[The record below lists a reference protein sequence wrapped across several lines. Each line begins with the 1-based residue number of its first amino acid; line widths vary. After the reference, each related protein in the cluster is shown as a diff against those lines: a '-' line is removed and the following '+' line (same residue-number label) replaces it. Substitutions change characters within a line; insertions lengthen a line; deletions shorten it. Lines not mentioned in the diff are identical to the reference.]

1 MKQTKCTAEFKSE
14 AANDAC
20 LLDHSALKRLS
31 IPPVFYRDEQFKM
44 ITGLE
49 QHTFQYFADKA
60 LAIEQQKFIQGD
72 ITKQNLGMF
81 ISRLRA
87 QLVPYFFWLPHQHHS
102 N

>member
-1 MKQTKCTAEFKSE
+1 M
-14 AANDAC
+14 
-20 LLDHSALKRLS
+20 DHSVLKQLPIS
-31 IPPVFYRDEQFKM
+31 PVLYRDEQFKT
-44 ITGLE
+44 IAGLE
-49 QHTFQYFADKA
+49 EHSFQFVADKA